1 MQSDEISARQR
12 AVDMLR
18 SGRLEEAKAACIL
31 ACKADPRSPDEW
43 SLMAAIH
50 AQLGENSQVEVC
62 CRRIIKLKP
71 DDAAARYNLGVALQA
86 QDRHPDSIGSYREA
100 LALNPDYAEAWSNL

>member
-1 MQSDEISARQR
+1 
-12 AVDMLR
+12 
-18 SGRLEEAKAACIL
+18 
-31 ACKADPRSPDEW
+31 
-43 SLMAAIH
+43 MAAIH

-100 LALNPDYAEAWSNL
+100 LALNPDYAEAWSNLGLAELTLSRLAQRSAPPRRGHDRLLHSF